1 MPLHS
6 KTRAQKESGLVS
18 ALPNKSNILPI
29 NVFLLNIGIFQVK
42 LEAFGVRDLNDDL
55 TSALERHIL
64 QRRFASAFVQPTS
77 RG

>member
-1 MPLHS
+1 M
-6 KTRAQKESGLVS
+6 S

-64 QRRFASAFVQPTS
+64 VGIVRA
-77 RG
+77 